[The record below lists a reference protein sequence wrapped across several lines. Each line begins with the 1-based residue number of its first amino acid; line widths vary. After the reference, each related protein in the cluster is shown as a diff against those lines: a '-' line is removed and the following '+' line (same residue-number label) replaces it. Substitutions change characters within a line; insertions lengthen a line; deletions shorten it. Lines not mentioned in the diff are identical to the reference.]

1 MQGYTYYMKTLK
13 FAPELCEKIL
23 SGEKTATWR
32 LFDDKDLQVGDV
44 VEFVS
49 KQTSLVIGSA
59 VIHSLR
65 AKTLGTLEESDW
77 EGHERYST
85 ETEMYKTFKGFYGDE
100 VGPDTE
106 VKIIDFTFTPKATT
120 PS

>member
-1 MQGYTYYMKTLK
+1 MKTLK

-44 VEFVS
+44 VEFAN
-49 KQTSLVIGSA
+49 KQTAVVIGSA
-59 VIHSLR
+59 IIYSLKT
-65 AKTLGTLEESDW
+65 KTLGTLEESDW
-77 EGHERYST
+77 KGHERYST
-85 ETEMYKTFKGFYGDE
+85 ETEMYETFKGFYGDG

-106 VKIIDFTFTPKATT
+106 VKIIDFTFQPT
-120 PS
+120 